1 MSSRAISDGE
11 VVAVAVE
18 MGWSVNPFS
27 DLVSAVRQKFRIS
40 PKRAGGLVGRVL
52 DLKLIRQEWSER
64 WVYGPT
70 QAGNASSDPCWRN
83 WGAKW
88 V

>member
-27 DLVSAVRQKFRIS
+27 DLVSAVRQKFKIS
-40 PKRAGGLVGRVL
+40 SK
-52 DLKLIRQEWSER
+52 
-64 WVYGPT
+64 
-70 QAGNASSDPCWRN
+70 
-83 WGAKW
+83 
-88 V
+88 